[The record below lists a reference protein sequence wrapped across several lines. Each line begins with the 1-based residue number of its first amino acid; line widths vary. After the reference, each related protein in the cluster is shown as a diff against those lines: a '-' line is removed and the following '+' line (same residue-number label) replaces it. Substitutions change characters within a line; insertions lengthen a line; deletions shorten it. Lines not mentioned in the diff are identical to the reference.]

1 MRPEL
6 TKKELYKLGK
16 AISKNKK
23 QAKIIRDCLLFHQ
36 EVGLLEDMV
45 KYNSFWDM
53 LIVMKPVKNKVDY
66 YNIVYEYGVL

>member
-6 TKKELYKLGK
+6 TKKELYRLGK
-16 AISKNKK
+16 GLSENKK

-45 KYNSFWDM
+45 KYDSFWDM

>member
-6 TKKELYKLGK
+6 TKKELYRLSK
-16 AISKNKK
+16 AVCGSKK
-23 QAKIIRDCLLFHQ
+23 QAKIMRDCLLFHQ
-36 EVGLLEDMV
+36 EVALLEDMV
-45 KYNSFWDM
+45 KYDSFWDM